1 MGKKKKKREMHGCYR
16 SPHTNSAFFFFFFF
30 GSDFNAKK
38 LGKGTW
44 NPQGREKLD
53 NS

>member
-1 MGKKKKKREMHGCYR
+1 MGKKKKKERCTDATEVLIQIL
-16 SPHTNSAFFFFFFF
+16 PFFFFFF

>member
-1 MGKKKKKREMHGCYR
+1 MGKKKKKRCTDATEVLIQIL
-16 SPHTNSAFFFFFFF
+16 PFFFF

>member
-1 MGKKKKKREMHGCYR
+1 MGKKKKKRDARMLQKSSYKFCL
-16 SPHTNSAFFFFFFF
+16 FFFFFF

>member
-1 MGKKKKKREMHGCYR
+1 MHGCYR

>member
-1 MGKKKKKREMHGCYR
+1 MHGCYR
-16 SPHTNSAFFFFFFF
+16 SPHTNSAFFFFFF